1 MDVHKIYEADN
12 YIDAQIARGW
22 LESAGISVLVS
33 GEHLGGAIGELPAF
47 GLHSLWVADCEIEAA
62 TELIVELR
70 QQRAEAV
77 DCIDEAMGESGPD
90 AGEAGPACFE
100 A

>member
-1 MDVHKIYEADN
+1 MHKIYEADN

-22 LESAGISVLVS
+22 LESAGITVLVS

-47 GLHSLWVADCEIEAA
+47 GLHSLWVSDGEIAAA
-62 TELIVELR
+62 TELMVELR

-77 DCIDEAMGESGPD
+77 DCIDDALGESD
-90 AGEAGPACFE
+90 RDSDEAGSACFE